1 MFGKE
6 LEYASAFIPNFNKFV
21 LNFAFEWSYRNIRPQ
36 LATKNLHVTNK
47 APPVRLIWKLTG
59 P

>member
-6 LEYASAFIPNFNKFV
+6 FEYASAFIPNFNKFV

-47 APPVRLIWKLTG
+47 APPG
-59 P
+59 